1 MAYYQQIGR
10 AGRATDNA
18 DVLLLPGY
26 EDQEI
31 WKYFAS
37 ASMPTESRAS
47 AVLGALSTD
56 SAMSTVALE
65 GLVDIKR
72 STLELLL
79 KVLDVDGAVHR
90 VAGGWVSTGQPWSYD
105 AARYERVAAARS
117 AEAASMLDY
126 ESTSACRM
134 QLLQQDLDDPS
145 AEPCGRCDNCAG
157 VWYPTDVPGDAAQ
170 GASTALDQVGVEI
183 APRAQWPSGMSALD
197 VPVKGKLPA
206 TEVVAP
212 GRAVARL
219 TDLGWGGPL
228 RALFATGVADAPVS
242 RELLD
247 GCIRALRDWPWDVR
261 PTGVVAMSSRSRP
274 QLVES
279 LASALSSIGK
289 LQFLGT
295 LERSGGVPRGDGAT
309 NSAYRLAGVWD
320 SFVVGPE
327 LGAALQAHQ
336 GPVLLVDDLVDSR
349 WTMTVAGRE
358 LRRAGASAVLPFA
371 LATVA

>member
-1 MAYYQQIGR
+1 MG
-10 AGRATDNA
+10 
-18 DVLLLPGY
+18 
-26 EDQEI
+26 
-31 WKYFAS
+31 WS
-37 ASMPTESRAS
+37 APC
-47 AVLGALSTD
+47 AVRD
-56 SAMSTVALE
+56 
-65 GLVDIKR
+65 
-72 STLELLL
+72 
-79 KVLDVDGAVHR
+79 
-90 VAGGWVSTGQPWSYD
+90 
-105 AARYERVAAARS
+105 
-117 AEAASMLDY
+117 
-126 ESTSACRM
+126 
-134 QLLQQDLDDPS
+134 
-145 AEPCGRCDNCAG
+145 
-157 VWYPTDVPGDAAQ
+157 
-170 GASTALDQVGVEI
+170 
-183 APRAQWPSGMSALD
+183 
-197 VPVKGKLPA
+197 
-206 TEVVAP
+206 
-212 GRAVARL
+212 
-219 TDLGWGGPL
+219 
-228 RALFATGVADAPVS
+228 GVADAPVS

-358 LRRAGASAVLPFA
+358 LRRAGASAVLAFA